1 MSNDEIVVSV
11 DKDLEEIMPGFL
23 QNRQKDLFELDEALG
38 KNDIES
44 IKVIGHK
51 LAGNAGGYGL
61 PDLGKL
67 GAQLEEACIQQDVD
81 TIKNLI
87 QSIKEYLEKLEIVY
101 ES

>member
-1 MSNDEIVVSV
+1 MSDDKIVVSV

-23 QNRQKDLFELDEALG
+23 DNRRKDIVELDASFS

-61 PDLGKL
+61 PDLGNL
-67 GAQLEEACIQQDVD
+67 GAQLEEACIQHD
-81 TIKNLI
+81 TTTIESLITQIKG
-87 QSIKEYLEKLEIVY
+87 YLEKLEIVY
-101 ES
+101 E